1 MSLSNFNTPSPIAVA
16 LDLYVADVQIV
27 ASDRTDTIVEV
38 RPSDPGKAADV
49 KAAENTRVEYDD
61 ATRTL
66 SVITRKPRN
75 RFVNFSKRPESI
87 DVVIQLPAD
96 SDVRG
101 EAGLGD
107 YRTEGVLGA
116 VALKTDMGAVR
127 IGETGTLNIR
137 TGLGEITVNGTSGS
151 AEVHSGSGE
160 IRIGAVTGPANVK
173 VSNGALSVD
182 RALSDITAS
191 SSNGEVRIGEVV
203 RGKVSATSKNG
214 RVDVGVREGSAAWL
228 ELNTAVGRVYNELA
242 SSGRDDDGLT
252 LQLTGDGRV
261 STLRTLL
268 KRLDDVARRLRREAA
283 ADVRRHVA
291 VHRAGAVGQERGDRE
306 QLADVPDPPAVPRQR
321 AADRYEDRR
330 QPGHHDRLVRR
341 DRDAVV
347 RVVAAAVRAGA
358 EAALTAKLE
367 PAGEKHHHDGED
379 DESRGEPGDFTDAG
393 TPENNAA

>member
-160 IRIGAVTGPANVK
+160 IRIGVVTGPANVK

-268 KRLDDVARRLRREAA
+268 KRLDDVARRLRRE
-283 ADVRRHVA
+283 
-291 VHRAGAVGQERGDRE
+291 GCC
-306 QLADVPDPPAVPRQR
+306 
-321 AADRYEDRR
+321 
-330 QPGHHDRLVRR
+330 
-341 DRDAVV
+341 
-347 RVVAAAVRAGA
+347 
-358 EAALTAKLE
+358 
-367 PAGEKHHHDGED
+367 
-379 DESRGEPGDFTDAG
+379 
-393 TPENNAA
+393 